1 MAASPLYITI
11 DSTSLLV
18 PSAGVKTYLYYWL
31 LSLLEAAPDHH
42 DRISLYPPVLT
53 ARPALHHETS
63 ITGPLRTALAL
74 RLVHAANL
82 RWSPA
87 IDLLLLGADVF
98 HCSQHAVK
106 LPKRP
111 KVSAT
116 VFDMSCWMVPQFHT
130 AANIAATKRYG
141 EKILKSCDG
150 LIAISAHARDSA
162 AAILGIPERRIRVI
176 YPGVAEAFFEAT
188 DAQAADVRTRYGL
201 HRAYLLFVGCIEPR
215 KNVAGLIRAYRRLPE
230 ALQRD
235 VQLVVAGPFGWAS
248 DETRHMLTESGPNV
262 RYLGYVPEPDLPG
275 LSRGALALVYPSYFE
290 GFGLP
295 VAQAMAAGAAV
306 IASDRT
312 CLPEV
317 TGGAA
322 LLVDPDSLDQ
332 LGDAMERVATCPDL
346 VRDLAVRG
354 QARAAQFHWQASA
367 AQSLDFFHQL
377 AGA

>member
-1 MAASPLYITI
+1 MHLTI
-11 DSTSLLV
+11 DATSLLL
-18 PSAGVKTYLYYWL
+18 PSAGVKNHLYYWL
-31 LSLLEAAPDHH
+31 RSLLDRAPGGGYHV
-42 DRISLYPPVLT
+42 SLYPPVFT
-53 ARPALHHETS
+53 AQGALRHDASTAG
-63 ITGPLRTALAL
+63 TLRTFFGLG
-74 RLVHAANL
+74 LVRAANI
-82 RWSPA
+82 RGSPA
-87 IDLLLLGADVF
+87 IDLLLLGTDVF
-98 HCSQHAVK
+98 HCSQHTANR
-106 LPKRP
+106 PRRP

-130 AANIAATKRYG
+130 AANIAATRRYG

-215 KNVAGLIRAYRRLPE
+215 KNVVGLIRAYRRLPE

-248 DETRHMLTESGPNV
+248 DETRHMLTENGPNV

-295 VAQAMAAGAAV
+295 VAQAMAAGTAV

-322 LLVDPDSLDQ
+322 LLVDPDSIDQ
-332 LGDAMERVATCPDL
+332 LADAMERVATCPDL

-354 QARAAQFHWQASA
+354 QARAAQFHWHESA